1 MSLWRDAVLG
11 VATRPVV
18 RELVKDHPLARP
30 LRDRFVAGET
40 LGDALDAA
48 RALNRA
54 GCRASLDHLGED
66 VHEPAAADAAVADYL
81 ALVDAI
87 AGSHVHSGI
96 SIKLSQ
102 LGLAIPLCPA
112 APPHGSNTAKSADAP
127 AGSPQEWGVG
137 GANTVQHGRAAVADS
152 PQDWGAAVADSPQDW
167 GAGGA
172 TARLERLLAAAE
184 PVGVFVRIDME
195 GSAHTQATL
204 GALRAVWPRHQ
215 NVGVVL
221 QAYLHRT
228 DDDLHDV
235 LALGATVRLCKGA
248 CREPPEVAYQTRE
261 EIDAAYARLATR
273 LLEAPNYAALATH
286 DPALIAHARAEV
298 ARLGRARDSFEFQ
311 MLYGVRR
318 DLQHALVRAGYRVRV
333 YVPYGREWY
342 PYLTR
347 RLAERPGNLLFLV
360 RSLWAEQRGDDARA
374 A

>member
-1 MSLWRDAVLG
+1 MSLWRDTVLG
-11 VATRPVV
+11 VSTQPAIQQFVV
-18 RELVKDHPLARP
+18 GHELARP
-30 LRDRFVAGET
+30 LRDRFVAGEG
-40 LGDALDAA
+40 LDDALAAA

-54 GCRASLDHLGED
+54 GCRASLDHLGEY
-66 VHEPAAADAAVADYL
+66 VREPAAADAALADYL
-81 ALVDAI
+81 ALVEAI
-87 AGSHVHSGI
+87 AQAQVDSGI

-102 LGLAIPLCPA
+102 LGLTLDQA
-112 APPHGSNTAKSADAP
+112 AS
-127 AGSPQEWGVG
+127 Q
-137 GANTVQHGRAAVADS
+137 
-152 PQDWGAAVADSPQDW
+152 
-167 GAGGA
+167 
-172 TARLERLLAAAE
+172 ARLERLLAAAQAA
-184 PVGVFVRIDME
+184 GVFVRIDME

-204 GALRAVWPRHQ
+204 DVLRAVWPGYH

-228 DDDLHDV
+228 GRDLEDV

-248 CREPPEVAYQTRE
+248 YREPPNIAYQARD
-261 EIDAAYARLATR
+261 EIDAAYARLTTR
-273 LLEAPNYAALATH
+273 MLEAPNYTAIATH
-286 DPALIAHARAEV
+286 DPALIAHARAEA

-318 DLQHALVRAGYRVRV
+318 DLQQALVRAGYRVRV

-360 RSLWAEQRGDDARA
+360 RSLWAEQRGHGTRA